1 MDTRVNVR
9 RGNAV
14 FFAIVINYLV
24 LNIGIELIVSAFHIR
39 LTYIEL
45 LLIAQI
51 GYALP
56 AILYAFCKKGPV
68 REHIRLKKVNLLT
81 ILLLIIFAFSIQPL
95 MTLLNALS
103 LLVGK
108 NTISTTINGML
119 DQTSFV
125 LCWLA
130 VGILP
135 AILEEFVYRGVIYN
149 DQRKGNAIKAILCS
163 GLFFG
168 LLHMNINQFSYAFV
182 MGIVLA
188 LIVEATGSILGPMI
202 VHATINSFSIIIAKI
217 QPYLVERLGKIQES
231 LGQEA
236 ETVNQTLSKS
246 DILKALPTYFFSA
259 AVATAFAAFIF
270 FLIVKYNNRVD
281 DVKVVFGLGQDRQQ
295 AKPKARFTDVWF
307 ILAVTI
313 SVVVML
319 AMEFA

>member
-24 LNIGIELIVSAFHIR
+24 LNVGLELIVSAFNIR
-39 LTYIEL
+39 FTYIEL

-56 AILYAFCKKGPV
+56 AILYAFCKKTPV

-108 NTISTTINGML
+108 NTISTTVNGML

-130 VGILP
+130 IGILP

-149 DQRKGNAIKAILCS
+149 EQRKGNAIKAMLCS

-188 LIVEATGSILGPMI
+188 LIVEATGSILGSMI
-202 VHATINSFSIIIAKI
+202 VHATINSFSIVIAKI
-217 QPYLVERLGKIQES
+217 QPYLVERLGQIQES

-236 ETVNQTLSKS
+236 EAVNETLSRS

-270 FLIVKYNNRVD
+270 FLILKYNNRVD
-281 DVKVVFGLGQDRQQ
+281 EMKRIFGIGQAVQQ
-295 AKPKARFTDVWF
+295 SEPKAKFADVWF

-319 AMEFA
+319 CMEFA